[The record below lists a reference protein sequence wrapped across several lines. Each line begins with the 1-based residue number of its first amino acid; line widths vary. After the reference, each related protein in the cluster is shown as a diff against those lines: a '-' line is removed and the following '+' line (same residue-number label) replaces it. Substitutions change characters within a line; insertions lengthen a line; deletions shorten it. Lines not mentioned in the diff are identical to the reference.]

1 VNPPPPTNRPL
12 VSVSLVTFN
21 GMRWLDRCLRS
32 LRSQSFEDFEV
43 LLLDNASSDG
53 TLDLL
58 REQVS
63 RDTRMT
69 LLESSENLG
78 YAAANNRNIA
88 SARGEFVLLL
98 NQDVELDEDYL
109 AVAVAAF
116 EGRPRVCGIQGRVL
130 TQAPSGERTSVIDT
144 TGLEMHRDRRVVS
157 RRQAEPQ
164 DPRDLVA
171 GPIWG
176 VDGPAPLF
184 RLSCLQSV
192 SERRTGGGSEILD
205 EDFFMYKED
214 VDLAWRLRRAGWTA
228 WYEPRALAWHARGAG
243 GLPSRTMVQV
253 IRSNRTIPRW
263 IKRIS
268 WRNQRLMQLKNETA
282 AGYLRDLPWILK
294 RELLSLGFMVVM
306 DPRRLGAVGDF
317 LRLAP
322 RARRKR
328 RGAGEQP
335 VAPVDSAGR

>member
-1 VNPPPPTNRPL
+1 VNPPPRTNRPV

-21 GMRWLDRCLRS
+21 GTRWLDRCLRS
-32 LRSQSFEDFEV
+32 LRSQTFEDFEV

-58 REQVS
+58 REQAS

-69 LLESSENLG
+69 ILESPENLG

-98 NQDVELDEDYL
+98 NQDVELDERFL
-109 AVAVAAF
+109 ASALAAF
-116 EGRPRVCGIQGRVL
+116 EGRPRVCGIQGRLL
-130 TQAPSGERTSVIDT
+130 TQGPSGERTSVIDT

-164 DPRDLVA
+164 DASDLVA
-171 GPIWG
+171 GPVWG

-184 RLSCLQSV
+184 RLSSLQSV

-228 WYEPRALAWHARGAG
+228 WYEPRALAWHGRGAG
-243 GLPSRTMVQV
+243 GLPSRTMAQV

-306 DPRRLGAVGDF
+306 DPRRLGAVSDF

-328 RGAGEQP
+328 RGAGEP
-335 VAPVDSAGR
+335 PRAPVDSAGR